1 MVTQKDGTAFP
12 GWYRLLSAFLK
23 GCYNFLA
30 LLTLGAFR
38 ILEGSCQ
45 LRNSCHSA
53 TGGWLGLHGSTC
65 SCVEGTTWHHLKGTP
80 KMQTTRNF
88 GFTTHILMIA
98 VGLHEMTSCRSCVD
112 SRGRRPG
119 WFGICSRHPTAFPS
133 VAVVGIQTFC
143 IFFADMDDSPL

>member
-65 SCVEGTTWHHLKGTP
+65 SCVARRHHMAP
-80 KMQTTRNF
+80 PERNSQDANHAEF
-88 GFTTHILMIA
+88 WLYNSNF
-98 VGLHEMTSCRSCVD
+98 
-112 SRGRRPG
+112 
-119 WFGICSRHPTAFPS
+119 
-133 VAVVGIQTFC
+133 
-143 IFFADMDDSPL
+143 DDSGGIA